1 MRRVLTDADFL
12 TRVLVAGGLLLRA
25 WHYLA
30 DHTIWYDEAVLL
42 VNVMEKD
49 FGQLLGPMH
58 HAVAAPPLFVW
69 LLKLLHLTAGDVT
82 YVWRLVP
89 FLFSVLGLLLT
100 VPLARRVL
108 PPPAAV
114 LAVGLV
120 AVSDNHIWLGCT
132 VKPYAGDAAV
142 ATALLLYL
150 QATAGRPAAKRL
162 LVLAAVVPPLLCF
175 SYTTVFVAGS
185 LLLALVPAAWAGGT
199 RGRLAWLLAA
209 ATTAGTLAGLHA
221 GPMTAQRVDS
231 LVAEWQPHF
240 LPQSDPAAAAGW
252 TVRAVLGVF
261 QQACNPSG
269 FVLGLL
275 APVGVWG
282 LWWAGRR
289 EVATA
294 CVGVFALAILAAAVK
309 AYPFGQHRLSQ
320 FLTPAAIVLGAAG
333 VGELIR
339 RWKWVGVTLAVLLVA
354 VADGLSLSH
363 LWEPWHRPD
372 AQAVHRHVQAHRR
385 PGDVVL
391 SNEANYLYFFFGELR
406 PIEAGGADVPAGGR
420 AWVVMDHYDHR
431 GRREYIDWRLR
442 PLGFEL
448 VEDAEFFHAGV
459 YLYERK

>member
-1 MRRVLTDADFL
+1 MRRLFTDAHFL
-12 TRVLVAGGLLLRA
+12 VRVLVSGGLALRV

-30 DHTIWYDEAVLL
+30 NHTIWYDEAVLL

-49 FGQLLGPMH
+49 FAGLLGPMH

-69 LLKLLHLTAGDVT
+69 LLKLIHLTAGDQP

-89 FLFSVLGLLLT
+89 FAFSVLGLLLT

-108 PPPAAV
+108 DPPAAV

-120 AVSDNHIWLGCT
+120 AVSDNHVWLGCT

-150 QATAGRPAAKRL
+150 QATAGRPAGRRL
-162 LVLAAVVPPLLCF
+162 LPLAIAAPVLIAF
-175 SYTTVFVAGS
+175 SYTALFVYGG
-185 LLLALVPAAWAGGT
+185 LLLAVLPAAWADRW
-199 RGRLAWLLAA
+199 RGVGAWLLASA
-209 ATTAGTLAGLHA
+209 AVAGTLAVLHF

-240 LPQSDPAAAAGW
+240 LPHTGPLAATDW

-261 QQACNPSG
+261 QQAANPSG
-269 FVLGLL
+269 FVLGLF
-275 APVGVWG
+275 APLGVWG
-282 LWWAGRR
+282 LWRAGRR
-289 EVATA
+289 EVAVA
-294 CVGVFALAILAAAVK
+294 CVGMFALAIVAAAVK
-309 AYPFGQHRLSQ
+309 AYPLGQHRLSQ
-320 FLTPAAIVLGAAG
+320 FLTPAAILLGAAG
-333 VGELIR
+333 VGEVLR
-339 RWKWVGVTLAVLLVA
+339 RWKWVGVTLAVLMVG

-372 AQAVHRHVQAHRR
+372 AQAVHRYVQAHRR

-391 SNEANYLYFFFGELR
+391 SNEANYLYFFFGELKS
-406 PIEAGGADVPAGGR
+406 IEAGGAEVPAGGR
-420 AWVVMDHYDHR
+420 AWVVMDHYDDQL
-431 GRREYIDWRLR
+431 RRTYIDWRLR
-442 PLGFEL
+442 PLGFER
-448 VEDAEFFHAGV
+448 VEGVEFFHAGV